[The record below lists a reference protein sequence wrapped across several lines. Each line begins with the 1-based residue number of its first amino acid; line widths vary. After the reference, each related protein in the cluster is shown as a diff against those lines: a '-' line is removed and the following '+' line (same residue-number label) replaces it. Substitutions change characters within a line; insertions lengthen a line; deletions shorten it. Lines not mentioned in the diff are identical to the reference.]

1 MFFFHSVLT
10 SFVRAILDVLL
21 DVSLHESLDDLLDD
35 LLVEFLELS
44 TRCTK
49 CTSFNMIIDL
59 FQFERCS
66 WIVSK

>member
-49 CTSFNMIIDL
+49 CGMFRFLDL
-59 FQFERCS
+59 LLE
-66 WIVSK
+66 